1 MGMIDEEKEYSAVID
16 VSKGVKIIKVYM
28 GQIMSECD
36 CTHHGCETR
45 GYCMAE
51 RIDQLVATNGELVI
65 KLDEVERRRARWMY
79 KSDVAEAKLAKA
91 VELIELAVELARFD
105 LNPKLCDDMIDFVTD
120 LELEKPE

>member
-1 MGMIDEEKEYSAVID
+1 M
-16 VSKGVKIIKVYM
+16 IKVYM

-91 VELIELAVELARFD
+91 LDGLRFADDGANHGAMTPTYSEHALRYILRGIRDRARAVLEELGED
-105 LNPKLCDDMIDFVTD
+105 T
-120 LELEKPE
+120 